1 VAKTDRRETPES
13 VPLSEGLRV
22 AFGQHCREARSKR
35 GLSQH
40 EVAAV
45 SGITQANIAKIERGQ
60 KNITLEAMMRFLRV
74 VDRALARRLRGNL
87 KARFAENLRAARAAA
102 GLSQTQ
108 LSERAGVPSQY
119 VSLIESGKANLKL
132 ETVATMA
139 RAVGQ
144 DPNRLLEGVFDTRA
158 PEKGEPAEV

>member
-1 VAKTDRRETPES
+1 MAKTDRRETRES
-13 VPLSEGLRV
+13 DPRSEELRV
-22 AFGQHCREARSKR
+22 AFGRRCREARINK

-60 KNITLEAMMRFLRV
+60 KNITLETMMRFLRV
-74 VDRALARRLRGNL
+74 VDRALARRLRGDL
-87 KARFAENLRAARAAA
+87 KARFAENLRSARTAA
-102 GLSQTQ
+102 GWSQTQ

-119 VSLIESGKANLKL
+119 ISLIESGKANLKL

-144 DPNRLLEGVFDTRA
+144 DPNRLLEGVFDTHA
-158 PEKGEPAEV
+158 PDEGEPAEA